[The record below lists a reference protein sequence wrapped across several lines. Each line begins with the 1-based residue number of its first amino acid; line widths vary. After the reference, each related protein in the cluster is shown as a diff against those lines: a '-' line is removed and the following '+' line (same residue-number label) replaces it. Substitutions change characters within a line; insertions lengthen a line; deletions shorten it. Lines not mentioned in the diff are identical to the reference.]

1 MAACFSHYSLRP
13 VFLSCFIVG
22 LSILLTVSI
31 VSAGNIY
38 TENPDTY
45 LTRLKV
51 LQPGDRMLL
60 LPGEY
65 KNGLPIHFLRGK
77 AEARIVISGP
87 GSGPPAIFVAR
98 PGHNTISIN
107 NSNFITI
114 RNLEIDG
121 RNQPVDGVKCEGHAD
136 WAHHITLEN
145 LLIHG
150 HSRNQQTVGISTKCP
165 AWNWTIR
172 KNTIR
177 GAGTGIY
184 LGNSDGRAPFIAG
197 LIEYNLVTAT
207 TGYNLQIKHQLPRP
221 LLSDMPRAPSVTI
234 IRHNVFS
241 KAEDK
246 GTIRAARPNV
256 LVGHWPL
263 SGTGQHDKYLI
274 YGNFFYQN
282 AHEALLQ
289 GEGNLAVYNNLFV
302 NHSGDAIRIQ
312 PHHDI
317 PRKVDIFFN
326 TILAANT
333 GIYHAGFHNP
343 RLPAPWISDNAV
355 FAKHPLIIAPV
366 YNNKNILD
374 TYQAAADYLQ
384 APFQPPGTMNLAP
397 RPQKLLRPGVSI
409 ARMQHYPEWNLDF
422 SGYSD
427 IHRIGAYARS
437 TQPEWLPNLEIKPE
451 NRPNFCNSQSK
462 QP

>member
-1 MAACFSHYSLRP
+1 MITRFSHYSLRQG
-13 VFLSCFIVG
+13 FLSRFSAGI
-22 LSILLTVSI
+22 SIFLTVSA

-45 LTRLKV
+45 LARLKI
-51 LQPGDRMLL
+51 LQPGDHMLL

-65 KNGLPIHFLRGK
+65 KNGLPIHFMRGE

-87 GSGPPAIFVAR
+87 ENGSHAIFVAR

-107 NSNFITI
+107 NSSFITI

-150 HSRNQQTVGISTKCP
+150 HDRNQQIVGISTKCP
-165 AWNWTIR
+165 AWNWIIR
-172 KNTIR
+172 KNTIN

-221 LLSDMPRAPSVTI
+221 SLLDMPRAPSVTV

-241 KAEDK
+241 KAK
-246 GTIRAARPNV
+246 GHSTIGTARPNV
-256 LVGHWPL
+256 LIGHWPL
-263 SGTGQHDKYLI
+263 SGAGQHDQYLI

-282 AHEALLQ
+282 PHEALLQ
-289 GEGNLAVYNNLFV
+289 GEGNFAVYNNLFI
-302 NHSGDAIRIQ
+302 NHSGDAIRVQ

-326 TILAANT
+326 TILAADT
-333 GIYHAGFHNP
+333 GIYHAGFHKP
-343 RLPAPWISDNAV
+343 QLPAPWIAGNAI
-355 FAKHPLIIAPV
+355 FAKHPLITPAD
-366 YNNKNILD
+366 NNENILN
-374 TYQAAADYLQ
+374 TYQTAGDYLQ
-384 APFQPPGTMNLAP
+384 APFQPLGAINLVP
-397 RPQKLLRPGVSI
+397 RPQKRLPPRASTV
-409 ARMQHYPEWNLDF
+409 RMQHYPEWNLDF
-422 SGYSD
+422 SGYAN
-427 IHRIGAYARS
+427 IHRTGAYACS

-451 NRPNFCNSQSK
+451 NRQNFCNPQSK